1 MMAGG
6 SDSRRSMASASVAA
20 HRAEANVADARL
32 ARYND
37 RIGRVRKERAV
48 WPGAAFIVEALL
60 LLVFLT
66 GSLAVLMNLNAE
78 ADRIGRESAD
88 LMDGL
93 VLASNVAEEFAADP
107 AGSQGLA
114 IEDGGLVATV
124 QVGEEAHESGSLLNA
139 TVTVVDEEGGGS
151 IEAGEEIYRLDTAR
165 YVPGFEGGLPDAGA
179 SAGASAGDPA
189 AGTGAGSS
197 ADGVDATADT
207 GAGASASPEAEGG
220 VE

>member
-1 MMAGG
+1 MRRKAV
-6 SDSRRSMASASVAA
+6 SD
-20 HRAEANVADARL
+20 VADRQARK
-32 ARYND
+32 ASWH
-37 RIGRVRKERAV
+37 GK
-48 WPGAAFIVEALL
+48 AFLVEALV
-60 LLVFLT
+60 LLVFLVA
-66 GSLAVLMNLNAE
+66 SLSILVALFVQARTE
-78 ADRIGRESAD
+78 ADEGERLSQA
-88 LMDGL
+88 
-93 VLASNVAEEFAADP
+93 VQLAQNAAEEFAADP
-107 AGSQGLA
+107 VGSQGLA

-165 YVPGFEGGLPDAGA
+165 YVLGFEGGLPDAGA

-189 AGTGAGSS
+189 AGAGSS
-197 ADGVDATADT
+197 ADGAAATADT

>member
-1 MMAGG
+1 M
-6 SDSRRSMASASVAA
+6 SD
-20 HRAEANVADARL
+20 VADRQARK
-32 ARYND
+32 ASWH
-37 RIGRVRKERAV
+37 GK
-48 WPGAAFIVEALL
+48 AFLVEALV
-60 LLVFLT
+60 LLVFLVA
-66 GSLAVLMNLNAE
+66 SLSILVALFVQARTE
-78 ADRIGRESAD
+78 ADEGERLSQA
-88 LMDGL
+88 
-93 VLASNVAEEFAADP
+93 VQLAQNAAEEFAADP
-107 AGSQGLA
+107 IGSQGLA

-179 SAGASAGDPA
+179 SAGDPA
-189 AGTGAGSS
+189 AGAGSS

>member
-1 MMAGG
+1 M
-6 SDSRRSMASASVAA
+6 SD
-20 HRAEANVADARL
+20 VADRQARK
-32 ARYND
+32 ASWH
-37 RIGRVRKERAV
+37 GK
-48 WPGAAFIVEALL
+48 AFLVEALV
-60 LLVFLT
+60 LLVFLVA
-66 GSLAVLMNLNAE
+66 SLSILVALFVQARTE
-78 ADRIGRESAD
+78 ADEGERLSQA
-88 LMDGL
+88 
-93 VLASNVAEEFAADP
+93 VQLAQNAAEEFAADP

-179 SAGASAGDPA
+179 SAGAGAGDPA
-189 AGTGAGSS
+189 AGAGSGS
-197 ADGVDATADT
+197 DADGVAATADS

>member
-1 MMAGG
+1 M
-6 SDSRRSMASASVAA
+6 SD
-20 HRAEANVADARL
+20 VADRQARK
-32 ARYND
+32 ASWH
-37 RIGRVRKERAV
+37 GK
-48 WPGAAFIVEALL
+48 AFLVEALV
-60 LLVFLT
+60 LLVFLVA
-66 GSLAVLMNLNAE
+66 SLSILVALFVQARTE
-78 ADRIGRESAD
+78 ADEGERLSQA
-88 LMDGL
+88 
-93 VLASNVAEEFAADP
+93 VQLAQNAAEEFAADP
-107 AGSQGLA
+107 VGSQGLA

-179 SAGASAGDPA
+179 SAGAGASDPA

-197 ADGVDATADT
+197 VDGVDATADS

>member
-1 MMAGG
+1 MTW
-6 SDSRRSMASASVAA
+6 
-20 HRAEANVADARL
+20 
-32 ARYND
+32 
-37 RIGRVRKERAV
+37 RIGRRAR
-48 WPGAAFIVEALL
+48 PAGSDAGAGVPDRQAQSQLAFLVEARCCSI
-60 LLVFLT
+60 LVALFVQART
-66 GSLAVLMNLNAE
+66 E
-78 ADRIGRESAD
+78 ADEGERLSQA
-88 LMDGL
+88 
-93 VLASNVAEEFAADP
+93 VQLAQNAAEEFAADP

-165 YVPGFEGGLPDAGA
+165 YVPGFEGCLPDAGT
-179 SAGASAGDPA
+179 SAGAGASDPA
-189 AGTGAGSS
+189 AGAGSS
-197 ADGVDATADT
+197 ADGVDATADS